1 MKYLTAFAAALL
13 LAYASIESPSLIA
26 QSGAL
31 PEVAANI
38 FVQPALSPDGQTL
51 AFVYDGDIWSVPSQ
65 GGTARRLTVTE
76 DNDGD
81 PQFSPDG
88 KWLAFRSRRYGND
101 DVFVMPAE
109 GGVARRLT
117 FADASD
123 QPDCWLP
130 DSSGI
135 IFSSYRR
142 EDSRDLWIVRMSGG
156 EPWPITGGGFG
167 VHEYDAT
174 ITPDGKHIAYCNS
187 GGSPTRRRMY
197 NGTADGDIWVCDF
210 DGISTSNHRRV
221 TDNASHDASP
231 AWRDNSVLLF
241 VSAAGEDGASERTA
255 HIATYDLRTGAVA
268 RIGDQRDIDAK
279 DISIGGRNCAIT
291 SGNYGGWELY
301 VWNMLTN
308 HPFSVK
314 VPEIKLGS
322 DVRRADWLSNT
333 LTTAEEYAISP
344 DGKKI
349 AFVAGGDVF
358 VMPADEDAVPFQVT
372 DTVQKE
378 VSVTWAPDSSRLVF
392 LKHLSGEVQEVDVG
406 ALING
411 GKNEYVGGSELVS
424 RRSHPTVSADGWIW
438 VVDDEKRIEPYRFI
452 GPDAEKPE
460 ETPTAIKGNF
470 HGASLWGGDAFRF
483 SPDGRWVVYDQR
495 NELYDDVI
503 MVADTA
509 TGEARPISHL
519 FGNSGSASFSADGKR
534 IVFVNNQE
542 GSYDL
547 YSVELAPEP
556 TEFKEDKLE
565 KLFKKA
571 EKKDP
576 GSDDKTD
583 DTKDGDARPDAK
595 KPAKK
600 KIEVKIDFD
609 GIRDRA
615 RRITSLDGHEWSP
628 IALSDGKTYLFTGNS
643 QGQSNLWKL
652 TLDPDKGPD
661 LKQLTQS
668 KSSKGGLSVSA
679 DEKTIWFLDGGRISS
694 MSVNGGKITTYNF
707 RVEQRRKRD
716 EVRAAVFDEAT
727 WVMGEYFY
735 DNKHHGLDWY
745 ATAKRYKR
753 VLASVSTG
761 DEYGALMNDLLGE
774 LNSSHQGY
782 YASDP
787 RADNFS
793 ESTGCLGLLFDAI
806 ELSKGRYKVT
816 EVVKDGPC
824 DQPEGAPKVGEYL
837 IAVNGQMLESVNL
850 SAILVSTIGKKT
862 TLEFRPDI
870 NSGDGAHTVAVK
882 PVSRGAEYQLF
893 YDRWVRFQRALVEKL
908 SKGRLGYVHIRAMDG
923 ASLAAFKHELGDEML
938 GKEGVVIDVR
948 YNGGGSTAVDVL
960 EILYKKT
967 WLRRQYGGM
976 KDVSENIYRSIAL
989 EKPSILLINQ
999 ASFSNAEIMAEGFRR
1014 LGVGK
1019 VVGVDTAGG
1028 CIGTGS
1034 YSLLDGSRMRLPST
1048 GAFTVDGDNLELSGR
1063 KPDIFIENTPE
1074 ELDKGIDRQTE
1085 TAVKE
1090 LLKQIDSK

>member
-13 LAYASIESPSLIA
+13 LACLSIPSPTLIA
-26 QSGAL
+26 QNGGL
-31 PEVAANI
+31 PDVAPHI
-38 FVQPALSPDGQTL
+38 LVQPALSPDGKTL
-51 AFVYDGDIWSVPSQ
+51 AFVYDGDIWSVPAE

-88 KWLAFRSRRYGND
+88 KWLAFRSRRYGSD
-101 DVFVMPAE
+101 DVFVMPAG
-109 GGVARRLT
+109 GGVATRLT
-117 FADASD
+117 YADASD

-142 EDSRDLWIVRMSGG
+142 EDSRDLWIVRLTGG

-167 VHEYDAT
+167 VHEYDAS
-174 ITPDGKHIAYCNS
+174 ISPDGKHIAYCNS
-187 GGSPTRRRMY
+187 GGSPARRRMY
-197 NGTADGDIWVCDF
+197 KGTADGDIWVCDF
-210 DGISTSNHRRV
+210 DGTSTSNHRCV

-231 AWRDNSVLLF
+231 AWRDNNLLLF
-241 VSAAGEDGASERTA
+241 VSAAGEDGNSERVS
-255 HIATYDLRTGAVA
+255 HVATFDLRSNTVA
-268 RIGDQRDIDAK
+268 RVGDQKPIDPK
-279 DISIGGRNCAIT
+279 DLTIGGGLAALC
-291 SGNYGGWELY
+291 SGNYGGWQLY
-301 VWNMLTN
+301 IWNMMAN
-308 HPFSVK
+308 NPFNVK
-314 VPEIKLGS
+314 APAITLGS
-322 DVRRADWLSNT
+322 DVRRADWQSST
-333 LTTAEEYAISP
+333 LTTADEYAVSP

-349 AFVAGGDVF
+349 AFIAGGDVF
-358 VMPADEDAVPFQVT
+358 VMPADDDAVPFQVT
-372 DTVQKE
+372 DTVDKE
-378 VSVTWAPDSSRLVF
+378 VSVAWAQDSSRLFFV
-392 LKHLSGEVQEVDVG
+392 KHRTGEVQEVDLQALLSGG
-406 ALING
+406 A
-411 GKNEYVGGSELVS
+411 NEYVGGSKLVLP
-424 RRSHPTVSADGWIW
+424 RSHPTVSETGWLW
-438 VVDDEKRIEPYRFI
+438 VVENEKSIEPYQFI
-452 GPDAEKPE
+452 GKEADKPAEQPV
-460 ETPTAIKGNF
+460 AIKGNF
-470 HGASLWGGDAFRF
+470 HGADLWGGDAFRF

-503 MVADTA
+503 MVADTT
-509 TGEARPISHL
+509 TGETRPVSHL
-519 FGNSGSASFSADGKR
+519 FGDSGSASFSLDGKR

-556 TEFKEDKLE
+556 PEFKEDKLE

-571 EKKDP
+571 EKKEEP
-576 GSDDKTD
+576 EDKKEGE
-583 DTKDGDARPDAK
+583 DTPEVK

-615 RRITSLDGHEWSP
+615 KRITSLDGHEWSP
-628 IALSDGKTYLFTGNS
+628 IALSDGKTYLFTGSS
-643 QGQSNLWKL
+643 QGQSNIWKL
-652 TLDPDKGPD
+652 TIDPDKGPD

-668 KSSKGGLSVSA
+668 KSSKGGLSISA
-679 DEKTIWFLDGGRISS
+679 DEKTLWYLDGGRISS
-694 MSVNGGKITTYNF
+694 MPVAGGKTTTYDF
-707 RVEQRRKRD
+707 RIEQRRKRD
-716 EVRAAVFDEAT
+716 ELRSAAFDEAA

-735 DNKHHGLDWY
+735 DDHHHGIDWY
-745 ATAKRYKR
+745 HMAARYKQA
-753 VLASVSTG
+753 LGSVSTG

-782 YASDP
+782 YASDA
-787 RADNFS
+787 RRDNYN
-793 ESTGCLGLLFDAI
+793 ESTGCLGLLFDAV
-806 ELSKGRYKVT
+806 ELSKGRYKVV

-837 IAVNGQMLESVNL
+837 TAINGQQLESVNL
-850 SAILVSTIGKKT
+850 SAILVSSVGKKT
-862 TLEFRPDI
+862 VLTLRPDVI
-870 NSGDGAHTVAVK
+870 SGEGEHTVAVK
-882 PVSRGAEYQLF
+882 PISRGSEYELF
-893 YDRWVRFQRALVEKL
+893 YQRWVRFQRTLVEKL
-908 SKGRLGYVHIRAMDG
+908 SDGRLGYVHIRAMDG
-923 ASLAAFKHELGDEML
+923 SSLATFKHELGDEML

-999 ASFSNAEIMAEGFRR
+999 ASFSNAEIMAEGFKR
-1014 LGVGK
+1014 LGIGK

-1034 YSLLDGSRMRLPST
+1034 YSLIDGSRMRLPST
-1048 GAFTVDGDNLELSGR
+1048 GAYTVDGDNLELSGR
-1063 KPDIFIENTPE
+1063 KPDIFIENSPE
-1074 ELDKGIDRQTE
+1074 ELDKGIDRQAE
-1085 TAVKE
+1085 RAVGE
-1090 LLKQIDSK
+1090 LLKQIDGK